1 MNPAVSSVKKKDIF
15 TNNCYNER
23 DVVGDIEKLSLDA
36 CDPELAMLITKLLPQ
51 INKNTKAHEVIDQY
65 SLAFY
70 MSCVTNAKLKWRNY
84 VVRPRDVFSVFN
96 LPDIGQNI
104 RNILCNQ
111 VQHDTMTKML
121 FFSLPFLKHNR
132 LNLQPMSE
140 ISMVNLQHFVRII
153 LGCYL
158 GILQPNGKTPP
169 WILRI
174 KIIVF
179 TMQLLSRGTQKDLY
193 TFCASHQATLRIACI
208 EYFIY
213 FLQSYMIP
221 ELSMFACIFIKSQN
235 TDALQFKELLH
246 VINNFRVA
254 CYTSTTLDT
263 VDFNSK
269 ALCML
274 ERCNRICVTKLK
286 HNSVAA
292 PQTLIVSDKVIATF
306 MGSSRTL
313 SAVIAQTI
321 HPNFT
326 DPEIDQFM
334 QLQQKITRYP
344 LPSELQKIQILALQ
358 DTAKINSIKATNCI
372 SCHVCIRCGLSAG
385 SMDTKMRLTSNGDS
399 ICSQCK
405 TDDFVTRIFVIGHV
419 VRCGPCMLFWC
430 PICRIVHEWQ
440 ASGYDFRA
448 CSILKIHRIR
458 PNVSCFMC
466 HKQVGLETV
475 QVLDSRLGVLHTL
488 SLCYK
493 HRPWEFQT
501 KWIHDIE
508 SFCLALKYKKR
519 NKNIY

>member
-1 MNPAVSSVKKKDIF
+1 MKKKDIF
-15 TNNCYNER
+15 TNHCYNER
-23 DVVGDIEKLSLDA
+23 DVAGDIEKLSLDA

-70 MSCVTNAKLKWRNY
+70 MSCVTETKINWRNY
-84 VVRPRDVFSVFN
+84 VVSARDVFSIFH

-111 VQHDTMTKML
+111 VQRDTMTRML

-132 LNLQPMSE
+132 LNLPPISE
-140 ISMVNLQHFVRII
+140 ISMLNLQHFVRII
-153 LGCYL
+153 LACYL

-174 KIIVF
+174 KIIIF
-179 TMQLLSRGTQKDLY
+179 TMQLLTRGTQQDLY
-193 TFCASHQATLRIACI
+193 TFCASHQATLRIASI
-208 EYFIY
+208 EYFIH

-221 ELSMFACIFIKSQN
+221 ELSMFASIFIKSQN
-235 TDALQFKELLH
+235 TSALQFKELLH

-254 CYTSTTLDT
+254 CYTSMTLDT
-263 VDFNSK
+263 ADFNSK

-286 HNSVAA
+286 HNSLTRP
-292 PQTLIVSDKVIATF
+292 PQLNVSDRVLATF
-306 MGSSRTL
+306 LHSSLTH

-321 HPNFT
+321 HPTFT
-326 DPEIDQFM
+326 SAELDQFM
-334 QLQQKITRYP
+334 QIQQKITRYS
-344 LPSELQKIQILALQ
+344 LPRELQNIQLLALQ
-358 DTAKINSIKATNCI
+358 DTAKTNSIKATNCI
-372 SCHVCIRCGLSAG
+372 KCHICIRCGLSAG
-385 SMDTKMRLTSNGDS
+385 AMDTKMRLTSKGMS

-405 TDDFVTRIFVIGHV
+405 TDEFVTSIFVIGHV
-419 VRCGPCMLFWC
+419 ICCGQCMLFWC
-430 PICRIVHEWQ
+430 PICRMVHEWQ
-440 ASGYDFRA
+440 ASGYDFNS
-448 CSILKIHRIR
+448 CSILKMHHAR

-466 HKQVGLETV
+466 HKQVALENV
-475 QVLDSRLGVLHTL
+475 QVLDSKLGILHTL

-508 SFCLALKYKKR
+508 SFCLALKFKKR